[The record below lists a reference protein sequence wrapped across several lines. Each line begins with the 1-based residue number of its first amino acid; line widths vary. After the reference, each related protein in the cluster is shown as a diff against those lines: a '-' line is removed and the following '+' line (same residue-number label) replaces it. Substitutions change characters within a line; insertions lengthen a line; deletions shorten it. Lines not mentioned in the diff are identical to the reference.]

1 MLKSFLK
8 YLPGVSA
15 KTGSDVGLNMPL
27 SSVLQVRE
35 GYHASVSAQD
45 QLAIPRRAQW
55 LQMLWD
61 YSSLPKNLYQQYYL
75 HPLERC
81 VTLMQQFPATENGHH
96 AHLGGMVDHL
106 LETVAYAARLSKNYL
121 LPMGA
126 PPEEQ
131 ATQSTAWNAVIVYAA
146 MVQSL
151 DGLCQI
157 EVELESGR
165 RWMPLNVA
173 PGEPYRFRFV
183 PVADA
188 LQVQSLNAMLAW
200 KIIPDEALQWLSTWP
215 EVLKVLSLY
224 LTGFRNESGIVNA
237 IVMDAVRASVGKT
250 TATPGAILSMLGTT
264 MNSGQVLPGSAPPA
278 EILTA
283 GPPMTLASALP
294 SVARPPMSAE
304 QVIEPSSPG
313 QTLSP
318 PEIMTPIPLATS
330 LDSAVTHADLGSS
343 QGKPCEEDATEDLL
357 TLMGFSSS
365 ADLVEGEEKSVV
377 PMAGEPETVVTLSG
391 SIDMGEAFHQWLR
404 KCLLAQEIDVNRENS
419 PVYILAAHVF
429 VRSPAIFYQ
438 FISENKLLVEE
449 QSCDWRKI
457 QKQFEK
463 MKLHKRQ
470 ADGTNVY
477 RCQEK
482 SGGKS
487 FNGYLIPAVKI
498 YGGVKPPADSSV
510 MVIGG

>member
-8 YLPGVSA
+8 YLPGLSVNA
-15 KTGSDVGLNMPL
+15 GTDAGLAVPL

-35 GYHASVSAQD
+35 GYHAPVSAQD
-45 QLAIPRRAQW
+45 QLAMPRRAQW

-61 YSSLPKNLYQQYYL
+61 YSSLPKNLYQRYYL

-200 KIIPDEALQWLSTWP
+200 KIIPDEALLWLSTWP
-215 EVLKVLSLY
+215 EVLKALSLY

-250 TATPGAILSMLGTT
+250 TATPGAILSMPGTT

-283 GPPMTLASALP
+283 GPSMTLASALP
-294 SVARPPMSAE
+294 SVACPPMSAE
-304 QVIEPSSPG
+304 QVIEPCSPG

-343 QGKPCEEDATEDLL
+343 LGKPCEEDATEDLL
-357 TLMGFSSS
+357 TIMGFPSPE
-365 ADLVEGEEKSVV
+365 DVR
-377 PMAGEPETVVTLSG
+377 MAGEPETVGTLPG
-391 SIDMGEAFHQWLR
+391 SIDVGDAFHQWLR
-404 KCLLAQEIDVNRENS
+404 KCLLAQEIDVNGENS
-419 PVYILAAHVF
+419 PVHILAGHVF

-487 FNGYLIPAVKI
+487 FNGYLIPAVKM